1 MTISNHERIGRGL
14 ELVRKAILPYA
25 QRELKAFY
33 GQLWWHDGVE
43 SVLKGNIGVEAR
55 GSTDEERFAA
65 LDAQALFFIM
75 WDNWNQV
82 FHAKLGHIG
91 RTYISEL
98 REVRNK
104 WAHQQAFTAEDAY
117 RGLDTMQ
124 RLLEM
129 VSASPEAASIQSSAR
144 EMMRQRLEEETKKEI
159 KRSTEVVTETRTP
172 SGLKPWREIA
182 TPHHDVA
189 AGSYRQ
195 AEFAADLAQVMSG
208 EAESEYREP
217 MEFYSRTYIT
227 EGLRHLLVL
236 GLNRLSGRGGEPVVE
251 LQTNFGGGKT
261 HSMIALYHL
270 AGGNIKPGQ
279 IPGFEDVSNEAGVN
293 DLPKAY
299 RAVLVGTKLNPALG
313 KIRPDGTTTRTMWG
327 EMAYQLGGPDGYA
340 MVAENDRTGTCP
352 GSDTLKELFDRYS
365 PALILID
372 EWVAFARQ
380 LYHVGNL
387 SAGSFEANMTFAQS
401 LTEAAKRSPKTL
413 VVASIPASDSE
424 IGGEGGRAALDRI
437 RNTFSRVEA
446 VWRPAS
452 AEESFSI
459 VRRRLFEPITDH
471 TAKDAVCRA
480 FADLYKSHR
489 GEFPNECLE
498 SDYERRLRDAY
509 PLHPELFDRLYQ
521 DWSTLERF
529 HRTRGVLR
537 LMAAVIHDL
546 WDRQDRSLM
555 IMPGNMPLDSSEV
568 RFEITRN
575 LTDGWGPVIDTDI
588 DGPFSKPVSID
599 RENPTFGRF
608 SASRRVSRTVFMG
621 SAPSTAAQEVRGL
634 EERRVKLGSVQP
646 GETPATFGDALR
658 RLGEQLTY
666 LFRNESRYWFDTRPS
681 VNRLARDRA
690 EDLLHNK
697 VDDLDVEIVGR
708 LRNKLKKGNFAA
720 VHVAP
725 SSSGEV
731 SDEKEAKLVILG
743 PKYSHTS
750 RKEAR
755 SAAQEQAA
763 TILNKRG
770 EGPRIYRN
778 MLVFLAPDSER
789 LVELKE
795 SVAQLLAWKSIDRDK
810 EGLNLNAFDR
820 KQVETSVDRAEQA
833 VTIRIKETFIWLLL
847 PTQDDPKTSEITW
860 TASRINASN
869 GDSLPEKVSKRL
881 VDDGQLIVAW
891 SAVNLK
897 IELDN
902 LLWKEKSHI
911 DIKTLWE
918 YFCTYLYLPRLANE
932 DVFSKAITE
941 GLRSK
946 DYFGYAD
953 KVDDNGRYLGLV
965 FGTGRST
972 INRDGLSVLVRPEV
986 AQQQLD
992 EDERKR
998 VPTPQPK
1005 GNEGGTATGGTNGG
1019 SSGGRTTVTTPRD
1032 IAKPKARRFH
1042 GTVDLDLS
1050 RPIPNA
1056 GQIVESVIQHLQLG
1070 NGAMVSVSIEIVAE
1084 IPEGADEKT
1093 VRTVSENCRVL
1104 KFTDF
1109 GFEER

>member
-1 MTISNHERIGRGL
+1 VTISNHERIGRGL
-14 ELVRKAILPYA
+14 ELVRRALLPYA
-25 QRELKAFY
+25 ERELKAFY

-43 SVLKGNIGVEAR
+43 NALKGNIGAEAR

-129 VSASPEAASIQSSAR
+129 VSASPEAASIQTSAR

-195 AEFAADLAQVMSG
+195 AEFAADLAQVVSG
-208 EAESEYREP
+208 EAESEYKDP
-217 MEFYSRTYIT
+217 KEFFSRTYIT
-227 EGLRHLLVL
+227 EGLRHLLIL
-236 GLNRLSGRGGEPVVE
+236 GLNRLSKGEGEPVME

-270 AGGNIKPGQ
+270 VGGNLKPGE
-279 IPGFEDVSNEAGVN
+279 IAGFEEISSGAGVK
-293 DLPKAY
+293 DLPKAS
-299 RAVLVGTKLNPALG
+299 RAVLVGTKLNPAVG
-313 KIRPDGTTTRTMWG
+313 KTRPDGTTTRTMWG
-327 EMAYQLGGPDGYA
+327 EMAYQLGGMEGYA
-340 MVAENDRTGTCP
+340 MVAENDRTGTSP

-372 EWVAFARQ
+372 EWVAHARQ
-380 LYHVGNL
+380 LYHVENL

-480 FADLYKSHR
+480 FAELYKSHR

-498 SDYERRLRDAY
+498 ADYERRLRDAY

-546 WDRQDRSLM
+546 WDRQDKSLM

-575 LTDGWGPVIDTDI
+575 LPDGWGPVIDTDI

-646 GETPATFGDALR
+646 GETPATFGDSLR

-690 EDLLHNK
+690 EDPLNNR
-697 VDDLDVEIVGR
+697 VDDLDLEIVSR
-708 LRNKLKKGNFAA
+708 LRYKLKKGNFAA

-743 PKYSHTS
+743 PGYTHAFK
-750 RKEAR
+750 KGVR
-755 SAAQEQAA
+755 SAAQEQAEI
-763 TILNKRG
+763 ILNKRG

-778 MLVFLAPDSER
+778 TLAFLAPDNER
-789 LVELKE
+789 LAELKE
-795 SVAQLLAWKSIDRDK
+795 AVAQLLAWKSIDRDK

-833 VTIRIKETFIWLLL
+833 TVIRVKETFIWLLL
-847 PTQDDPKTSEITW
+847 PTQDDPKISEITW
-860 TASRINASN
+860 NASKINASN

-881 VDDGQLIVAW
+881 EDDGQLIVAW
-891 SAVNLK
+891 SPVNLR

-902 LLWKEKSHI
+902 LLWKDHSHI
-911 DIKTLWE
+911 DVKTLWE
-918 YFCTYLYLPRLANE
+918 YLNTYLYLPRLANE
-932 DVFSKAITE
+932 SVFLSAVSE

-953 KVDDNGRYLGLV
+953 KVEDGGRYLGLV
-965 FGTGRST
+965 YGTGRSS

-986 AQQQLD
+986 AQRQLD
-992 EDERKR
+992 EDERKK
-998 VPTPQPK
+998 K
-1005 GNEGGTATGGTNGG
+1005 GAKVVITQLKDTDGGT
-1019 SSGGRTTVTTPRD
+1019 TTVINDKDDVPVDQPVTPL
-1032 IAKPKARRFH
+1032 KPKLRRFH
-1042 GTVDLDLS
+1042 GTVNLDLS

-1056 GQIVESVIQHLQLG
+1056 GQIVESVIQHLQPG
-1070 NGAMVSVSIEIVAE
+1070 KGTEVSVTIEIVAE

-1093 VRTVSENCRVL
+1093 IRTVSENCRVL

-1109 GFEER
+1109 EFEER

>member
-14 ELVRKAILPYA
+14 ELVRKALLPYA

-43 SVLKGNIGVEAR
+43 SALKGNIGAEAR
-55 GSTDEERFAA
+55 GATEEERFLA

-129 VSASPEAASIQSSAR
+129 ISASPEAASIQTSAR

-172 SGLKPWREIA
+172 TGLKPWREIA

-189 AGSYRQ
+189 AGRYRQ
-195 AEFAADLAQVMSG
+195 AEFAADLAQVVSG
-208 EAESEYREP
+208 EAESEYKDP
-217 MEFYSRTYIT
+217 KEFFSRTYIT
-227 EGLRHLLVL
+227 DGLRHLLAL
-236 GLNRLSGRGGEPVVE
+236 GLNRLSGNGGEPVVE

-270 AGGNIKPGQ
+270 AGGVLKPGE
-279 IPGFEDVSNEAGVN
+279 IAGFEEISRGTKVS
-293 DLPKAY
+293 DIPKAC
-299 RAVLVGTKLNPALG
+299 RAVLVGTKLNPAVG
-313 KIRPDGTTTRTMWG
+313 KTRSDGTTTRTMWG
-327 EMAYQLGGPDGYA
+327 EMAYQLGGPDGFS

-352 GSDTLKELFDRYS
+352 GSDTLKELFDKYS

-372 EWVAFARQ
+372 EWVAYARQ
-380 LYHVGNL
+380 LYHVENL

-401 LTEAAKRSPKTL
+401 LTEAAKRSPKTF

-437 RNTFSRVEA
+437 RNTFSRVESP
-446 VWRPAS
+446 WRPAS

-480 FADLYKSHR
+480 FAELYKSHR

-498 SDYERRLRDAY
+498 ADYERRLKDAY

-646 GETPATFGDALR
+646 GETPATFGDSLR

-690 EDLLHNK
+690 EDFLHHK
-697 VDDLDVEIVGR
+697 VEDLDVEIVGR
-708 LRNKLKKGNFAA
+708 LRNKLKKGSFAA

-743 PKYSHTS
+743 PKYSHTA

-755 SAAQEQAA
+755 SAAQEQAT

-778 MLVFLAPDSER
+778 TLVFISPDSER

-795 SVAQLLAWKSIDRDK
+795 AVAQLLAWKSIDRDK
-810 EGLNLNAFDR
+810 EGLNLNASFDR

-847 PTQDDPKTSEITW
+847 PTQDDPKTSEIAW
-860 TASRINASN
+860 CASRINATN
-869 GDSLPEKVSKRL
+869 GDSLPERVSKRL
-881 VDDGQLIVAW
+881 VDDGQLMVSW

-897 IELDN
+897 IELDK
-902 LLWKEKSHI
+902 LLWKEKSHV
-911 DIKTLWE
+911 DVKTLWE

-932 DVFSKAITE
+932 DVFSKAIIE

-965 FGTGRST
+965 FGTVRST

-986 AQQQLD
+986 AQRQLD
-992 EDERKR
+992 EDERKK
-998 VPTPQPK
+998 VKIVEGPTNPPVH
-1005 GNEGGTATGGTNGG
+1005 GGGD
-1019 SSGGRTTVTTPRD
+1019 SSVHPPVHPPRD
-1032 IAKPKARRFH
+1032 LPKPKARRFH

-1056 GQIVESVIQHLQLG
+1056 GQIVESVIQHLQSG
-1070 NGAMVSVSIEIVAE
+1070 DGTRVSVSIEIVAE